1 MKAKPVSGSRVKSPE
16 TEIQRSSSTVP
27 ASAGELL
34 DMEEVIAMLRTTR
47 PTFYRWLRAGRLKG
61 TKLGRQWRFRSD
73 DVERFLRGQE
83 PQIDLAADIT
93 PLLDTLRKRSK
104 GDGIAAEGSHESELV
119 LAVKLMIHLAAQM
132 RASDIHIEPQ
142 PKGVATLRYRLD
154 GALQPIAELDIRLLP
169 AIVKQWKTL
178 AACNVHETSRP
189 QEGRILMKFSAA
201 GEELDVRVT
210 FLPAVLGEALSARL
224 LDPQAARISLEQMD
238 YSEADKKRIQHWL
251 GSPWGTVVFTG
262 PTGCGKTSALYACL
276 NQIAAGPV
284 SPKVM
289 TVEDPVEYLLPG
301 TTQVPIRTEAGMT
314 FGSVLRAVLR
324 SNPDVIMVGEIRDL
338 ETLTLSL
345 QAAMTGHRVLISL
358 HTSEAVTGLQRMIDV
373 GVNSFTVADAT
384 RLIIAQRLVRLL
396 CPKCSVAR
404 KPAEPFLTQARKLAR
419 LGGFPWDVL
428 PEDFREPVG
437 CTECNLTG
445 FHGRTVIAEALEVT
459 PRVAAALTRGATI
472 MELRAIAVS
481 EGMTTLACDGIHR
494 AAQGRTSL
502 AEVMKTVSP
511 IYSAELSEVAS
522 GGQQ

>member
-1 MKAKPVSGSRVKSPE
+1 MKAKSASGARVKSPAV
-16 TEIQRSSSTVP
+16 EIRTIPSSVTAP
-27 ASAGELL
+27 AGELM

-61 TKLGRQWRFRSD
+61 AKIGRQWRFRRE
-73 DVERFLRGQE
+73 DVERFIKGQE
-83 PQIDLAADIT
+83 PEIDLTADIT
-93 PLLDTLRKRSK
+93 PLLDTLRKRLK
-104 GDGIAAEGSHESELV
+104 GDGVGEKESHESELV
-119 LAVKLMIHLAAQM
+119 RAVKLMIHLAAQM

-142 PKGVATLRYRLD
+142 PKDVAILRYRLD
-154 GALQPIAELDIRLLP
+154 GVLQPIAELDIRLLP
-169 AIVKQWKTL
+169 AIVKQWKIL

-189 QEGRILMKFSAA
+189 QEGRILMKYSVA
-201 GEELDVRVT
+201 GEELDLRVT
-210 FLPAVLGEALSARL
+210 FLPAVLGETLSAVL
-224 LDPQAARISLEQMD
+224 LDPKTARISLEQMD
-238 YSEADKKRIQHWL
+238 YAEADRKKIQHWL

-276 NQIAAGPV
+276 NQITAGPV
-284 SPKVM
+284 RPKVM

-301 TTQVPIRTEAGMT
+301 TTQVPVRTVADMT

-358 HTSEAVTGLQRMIDV
+358 HTSEAVTALQRMIDV

-404 KPAEPFLTQARKLAR
+404 KPAEPFLTPARKLAR
-419 LGGFPWDVL
+419 LGGLPWDAL
-428 PEDFREPVG
+428 PGGFREPVG
-437 CTECNLTG
+437 CKGCNLIG
-445 FHGRTVIAEALEVT
+445 FQGRTVIAEALEVT

-472 MELRAIAVS
+472 MDLRAIAVN
-481 EGMTTLACDGIHR
+481 EGMTTLACDGIRR
-494 AAQGRTSL
+494 AAQGKTSL
-502 AEVMKTVSP
+502 AEVMKTISP
-511 IYSAELSEVAS
+511 IYTAELAGSAE
-522 GGQQ
+522 